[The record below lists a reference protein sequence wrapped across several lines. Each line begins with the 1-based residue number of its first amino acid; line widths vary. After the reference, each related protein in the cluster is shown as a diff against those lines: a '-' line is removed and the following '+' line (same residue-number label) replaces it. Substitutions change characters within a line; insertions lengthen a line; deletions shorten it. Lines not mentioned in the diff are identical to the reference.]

1 MLNFGFLEKGLGI
14 VFPPHFVYD
23 FQEKCFS
30 CHIVLTHQILRSP
43 LRLEILGNM
52 CIATA
57 Y

>member
-43 LRLEILGNM
+43 LHLEILGNM